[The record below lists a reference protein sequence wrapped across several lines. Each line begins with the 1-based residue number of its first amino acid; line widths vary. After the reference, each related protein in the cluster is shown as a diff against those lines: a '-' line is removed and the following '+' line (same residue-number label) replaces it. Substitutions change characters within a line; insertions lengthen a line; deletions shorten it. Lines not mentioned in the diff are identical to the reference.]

1 MSTKTYK
8 KLNESNDSMAIF
20 QDCLTTF
27 NESPVNPKKC
37 RSLLSKLYKLIINST
52 SSEPIFK
59 PQEATSLFF
68 SISKLFQH
76 QNNDSLRQYVYLVIK
91 ELATMSDDILM
102 ATASI
107 MKDIQSSD
115 SIIKPNAI
123 RSLIRVLDSSTAL
136 TAERL
141 LKSSIISSNNEI
153 SSAALVS
160 SYHLLKISDQT
171 CKRLINE
178 TMETVDSKKNSS
190 RLPSNI
196 PPVDLN
202 SELQEK
208 FNYLKVPNTHMS
220 QYHSLGLA
228 YSLKKND
235 DMGLLKLIKQC
246 DPTSCDSSF
255 ARMEILR
262 LSSKIV
268 ERDHNKMDMV
278 VPYLEWGLN
287 RPSSSN
293 NFLVLEAA
301 KIVLKLK
308 YKPLYPV
315 VVEKLTFLLNDRSI
329 SSKFA
334 AVRLISKYCHLFEAD
349 LAKKIGSDIEV
360 LVNSGN
366 KSISTYAITTL
377 LKIGDSDNIESL
389 INTLKVNAIG
399 DDFKII
405 IIDSLS
411 KMISRFPKVITDFL
425 LDSLRSHDGSN
436 ILKNKVVDCLIQ
448 LFKEDENGNLD
459 LSETFKIDIL
469 ENLCDFIED
478 CEYTDVLSRVIYIL
492 GDYGSRI
499 STDSSVFVR
508 HIYNRIN
515 LENSVIRSSAV
526 TALAKFP
533 TITTSLLENISK
545 NDLDDEVR
553 DRAAITLASKR
564 VNKPIIVDSETKNQN
579 SNKYLKQLEARLNL
593 YSQNGDFTNFD
604 LPEVPDILMND
615 DEEDDDG
622 EGKDGDYNEENGENG
637 FGTRENGTHKKN
649 GNNSEDKKA
658 EYILSTENTIKS
670 LYSDLGKLTNVSDFK
685 KLTDDSSE
693 FLIRCSK
700 FEYDSE
706 DVVYDLEIKNT
717 LDFPVNDLNIE
728 GNELEEI
735 IIPELKPNE
744 TGHILVKASVI
755 ADEKYWN
762 LLFTADDF
770 QEVFEFDAY

>member
-8 KLNESNDSMAIF
+8 RLNESHDSMAVF
-20 QDCLTTF
+20 QDCSTTF

-37 RSLLSKLYKLIINST
+37 RSLLAKLYKLIINST
-52 SSEPIFK
+52 SSEPVFK

-76 QNNDSLRQYVYLVIK
+76 QDNDSLRQYVYLVIK

-141 LKSSIISSNNEI
+141 LKSSIISSNNDI

-178 TMETVDSKKNSS
+178 TMETVDSKKNSNK
-190 RLPSNI
+190 LPTNI

-202 SELQEK
+202 NEQQEK
-208 FNYLKVPNTHMS
+208 FQYLRVPNNHMS
-220 QYHSLGLA
+220 QYHALGLA
-228 YSLKKND
+228 YDLKKND

-246 DPTSCDSSF
+246 DPTLVDNAF

-262 LSSKIV
+262 LCSKLV
-268 ERDHNKMDMV
+268 ERDHNKIELI
-278 VPYLEWGLN
+278 VPYLEWALTGT
-287 RPSSSN
+287 SSN
-293 NFLVLEAA
+293 NFLVLEAC
-301 KIVLKLK
+301 KIILKLK
-308 YKPLYPV
+308 YKPFYSI
-315 VVEKLTFLLNDRSI
+315 VVERLTYLINDRSI
-329 SSKFA
+329 SSKFS

-360 LVNSGN
+360 LVNSAN

-389 INTLKVNAIG
+389 INTLKVNCIS

-411 KMISRFPKVITDFL
+411 KLISRFPKVITDFL

-436 ILKNKVVDCLIQ
+436 ILKNKVVDCIAE
-448 LFKEDENGNLD
+448 LFKEDEINVIS
-459 LSETFKIDIL
+459 LSESFKIDVL
-469 ENLCDFIED
+469 ESLCDFIED

-492 GDYGSRI
+492 GEYGSRI
-499 STDSSVFVR
+499 SVDSSVFVR

-515 LENSVIRSSAV
+515 LENSIIRSSAV

-533 TITTSLLENISK
+533 HITTFLLENISK

-553 DRAAITLASKR
+553 DRAVITLTSKKIR
-564 VNKPIIVDSETKNQN
+564 KNVNVGSEKIYNA
-579 SNKYLKQLEARLNL
+579 NKYIKELEAKLNL

-604 LPEVPDILMND
+604 LPEVPDIFMEEDEDEEQDKNDYDTADSEDTKADINND
-615 DEEDDDG
+615 DMDD
-622 EGKDGDYNEENGENG
+622 KS
-637 FGTRENGTHKKN
+637 T
-649 GNNSEDKKA
+649 DKKS
-658 EYILSTENTIKS
+658 EYILSTEQHIKS
-670 LYSDLGKLTNVSDFK
+670 IYTDIGKLRNVSELK

-693 FLIRCSK
+693 FVIRCSR
-700 FEYDSE
+700 FDYDGDE
-706 DVVYDLEIKNT
+706 AIFDLEIKNT
-717 LDFPVNDLNIE
+717 LDFPVNNLNIE
-728 GNELEEI
+728 GNEQEAVI
-735 IIPELKPNE
+735 IHELKPYE
-744 TGHILVKASVI
+744 TAHIYVKASI
-755 ADEKYWN
+755 LAGQKYWN
-762 LLFTADDF
+762 LLFIADDF
-770 QEVFEFDAY
+770 QEVFEFDSY